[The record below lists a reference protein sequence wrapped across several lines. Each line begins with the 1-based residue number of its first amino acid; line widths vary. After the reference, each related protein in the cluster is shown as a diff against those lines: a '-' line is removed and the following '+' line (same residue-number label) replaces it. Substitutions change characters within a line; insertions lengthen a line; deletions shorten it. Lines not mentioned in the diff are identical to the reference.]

1 MWTVYCPF
9 WVWKLLTLVFTDD
22 DDEEDDELEFGSML
36 CSFFLSFSM
45 CFSSR
50 AAILSPRPLWDRVFL
65 SRTAWASLRLLHKI
79 YKIHSQSVYNTHITA
94 VLNIQWLCWG
104 STHCWLFGFFF
115 LHPWDFDTE
124 SVKGTNILWVRD
136 LQYSTEEILCC
147 NYFSLN
153 LEMRSSSFHFNI
165 NITVFATSRGHQRYR
180 ATTLRKEELLFW
192 KISEM
197 IIKNLDFTLK
207 IPS

>member
-1 MWTVYCPF
+1 MYHTCVLLELILTCSVSDRLSWRPEIFILIFGFVVLQYHSKIRQMFFTNWPLGAVMWTVYCPF

-104 STHCWLFGFFF
+104 STHCWLFGVFFF
-115 LHPWDFDTE
+115 ASLRFWYWKCKRYQYTLSTWPAVQYRRNT
-124 SVKGTNILWVRD
+124 L
-136 LQYSTEEILCC
+136 LQ
-147 NYFSLN
+147 
-153 LEMRSSSFHFNI
+153 
-165 NITVFATSRGHQRYR
+165 
-180 ATTLRKEELLFW
+180 LL
-192 KISEM
+192 
-197 IIKNLDFTLK
+197 
-207 IPS
+207 